1 MDRME
6 RLVHLE
12 DIGVIRVQLE
22 DDNRQREKGQNRCAC
37 YDRGGLFNVDV
48 LLLRHAILAL
58 HRSNRRAENDRDCS
72 CRVEAQPVT
81 HESSQNRH

>member
-1 MDRME
+1 ME

-72 CRVEAQPVT
+72 RRVEAQPVT
-81 HESSQNRH
+81 HEPSQNGH